1 MTGFNAPGMAGPAG
15 GAPQGAGTL
24 TGSPQLPAYA
34 QFMNPALRGA
44 LNHASPIG
52 LDRIIRRE
60 VMLGIV
66 REIVPPMGH
75 IGTSLCPWLE
85 VDSDDVIFGYAQGQA
100 DGLIPARAEDAEA
113 ELAQKD
119 DTFLTEGRASV
130 IDWAVKDHYDASD
143 VQRAREWLRIR
154 EMMRDQEVLPLTAGS
169 AGADFAAKLTRDAG
183 KRKRKLDNR
192 IEWLIMSALS
202 TGAIAYNDGRIKF
215 AVDFLRPGN
224 QQAVAPSTTLSA
236 GNVLGTGWSNTNS
249 DPIGDI
255 IAIQQHM
262 FDVYGITIRKAMV
275 SRKILNMIMKSD
287 KFVARSGLVVGGTPS
302 SPINPNYVIDGWG
315 PAAAIAIV
323 QQQTGITF
331 IEYDSVYRTRN
342 VASNTF
348 TNNRFFPENRI
359 LFMPDEAEVA
369 EFDDTELGMGR
380 LLTSPHPANNWS
392 PGIYNWDHEYGV
404 DPWGAD
410 YGTGVKAFP
419 VFPHMDLTLT
429 YDVF

>member
-1 MTGFNAPGMAGPAG
+1 MTGFNAPGLAGPAG
-15 GAPQGAGTL
+15 GASYGAGTL
-24 TGSPQLPAYA
+24 TGSPNLPAYV
-34 QFMNPALRGA
+34 QYMNPVLGRAV
-44 LNHASPIG
+44 NHASPIG
-52 LDRIIRRE
+52 LDRILRRE

-66 REIVPPMGH
+66 REIVPPQQH
-75 IGTSLCPWLE
+75 IGLQLCPWLE
-85 VDSDDVIFGYAQGQA
+85 VDNDDVIFGYAQG
-100 DGLIPARAEDAEA
+100 DSSGLIPARAEDAEA

-130 IDWAVKDHYDASD
+130 LDWAVKDHYDASD

-154 EMMRDQEVLPLTAGS
+154 EMMRDQEVLPLTAG
-169 AGADFAAKLTRDAG
+169 GGNADFAARLIRDAA
-183 KRKRKLDNR
+183 RRRRKLDNR
-192 IEWLIMSALS
+192 IEWLIMSAYS

-215 AVDFLRPGN
+215 AVDFLRPAN
-224 QQAVAPSTTLSA
+224 QQAVTPGTTLSA
-236 GNVLGTGWSNTNS
+236 GNTLGTGWSNTNS

-255 IAIQQHM
+255 IKIQQYM
-262 FDVYGITIRKAMV
+262 FDVYGITIKKAMI
-275 SRKILNMIMKSD
+275 SRKGLNQIMNSD
-287 KFVARSGLVVGGTPS
+287 RFVARSGLVVGGTPT
-302 SPINPNYVIDGWG
+302 SPIDPKYVIDGWG

-323 QQQTGITF
+323 AQQTGVQF

-342 VASNTF
+342 VGSNTYL
-348 TNNRFFPENRI
+348 NNRFFPENRV
-359 LFMPDEAEVA
+359 LFMPDGAEVA
-369 EFDDTELGMGR
+369 EFDDTDLGMGR

-392 PGIYNWDHEYGV
+392 PGVYNWDHEYGM